1 MWGKVQ
7 KNAVKLNYESC
18 NVKEL
23 ISHNASVLT
32 SSADKKRISVDA
44 KCNESLNAVLDK
56 EMIAIVLRNL
66 LSNAIKF
73 SPVGSGINVNAEM
86 DNSELKISVIDN
98 GIGMSDESINK
109 LFNLD
114 ENIST
119 IGTDGELGSGMG
131 LILSKDILK
140 KHNGNI
146 SVQSKEGKGST
157 FIIKIPS
164 KNI

>member
-1 MWGKVQ
+1 
-7 KNAVKLNYESC
+7 
-18 NVKEL
+18 
-23 ISHNASVLT
+23 
-32 SSADKKRISVDA
+32 
-44 KCNESLNAVLDK
+44 
-56 EMIAIVLRNL
+56 
-66 LSNAIKF
+66 
-73 SPVGSGINVNAEM
+73 M

-146 SVQSKEGKGST
+146 SVQSKRGKGST

-164 KNI
+164 KNICPDLS